1 MPLLPPQPLPE
12 FDRARLVRL
21 CAHFAG
27 EPRVAEDLAQET
39 LLEAWRNA
47 HKLYD
52 ASGYQAWLAAIAR
65 NVCWRWR
72 RRNGRELAHVH
83 PEAEAESEG
92 PAEAFDL
99 EIDLERSEL
108 AFLLDRALALLPEAT
123 REVLVARY
131 VFESP
136 LEEIAG
142 RLGVSEGNVA
152 VRLHRGKLA
161 LRRLFNTELQPEVRE
176 LGLRPSPQLQ
186 TTRLWCPVC
195 GQRRLEGRLNAQAGD
210 LLLRCPECYAARG
223 ITFRHTRGLPQVL
236 NKTRSIR
243 AALTQLYG
251 WSEAQF
257 SQAPPMCAFCGRAIQ
272 PRARQ
277 TALTGTFWDC
287 SCTACG
293 GVNTIAV
300 SNRVMA
306 SPLGQQFWK
315 RHPRLRYLPERA
327 AEAEGAAALW
337 LGWESLTTRERLE
350 VLVARETFQIL
361 RVLRND

>member
-1 MPLLPPQPLPE
+1 MAFPNSQPLPE

-72 RRNGRELAHVH
+72 RRNGKEHTHLNPDV
-83 PEAEAESEG
+83 EVESG
-92 PAEAFDL
+92 QPAEAYDL

-108 AFLLDRALALLPEAT
+108 AVLLDRALALLPKAT

-136 LEEIAG
+136 LDEIAG

-161 LRRLFNTELQPEVRE
+161 LRRLFNTELQPEIHE

-186 TTRLWCPVC
+186 ITRLWCPVC
-195 GQRRLEGRLNAQAGD
+195 GQRRLEGRLNAKAGE
-210 LLLRCPECYAARG
+210 LLLRCPDCYAARG

-243 AALTQLYG
+243 AALTQLHG
-251 WSEAQF
+251 WSDEQF
-257 SQAPPMCAFCGRAIQ
+257 SQLRPVCTFCGRAIQ
-272 PRARQ
+272 PQVRHTAQ
-277 TALTGTFWDC
+277 TGSYWDC

-300 SNRVMA
+300 SNRVLS

-315 RHPRLRYLPERA
+315 RHPRLRYISERTT
-327 AEAEGAAALW
+327 EAEGAPALW
-337 LGWESLTTRERLE
+337 LVWESTTTHERLE

-361 RVLRND
+361 RVLKNN

>member
-1 MPLLPPQPLPE
+1 MALPPPSLPE

-21 CAHFAG
+21 CAHFVG

-72 RRNGRELAHVH
+72 RRSGQESAHLN
-83 PEAEAESEG
+83 PEVDAESEH
-92 PAEAFDL
+92 PAETYDL
-99 EIDLERSEL
+99 EIDLERGEL
-108 AFLLDRALALLPEAT
+108 AALLDHALALLPEAT

-142 RLGVSEGNVA
+142 RLGLSEGNVA

-161 LRRLFNTELQPEVRE
+161 LRRLFNNELQPEVDE

-186 TTRLWCPVC
+186 TTRLWCPIC
-195 GQRRLEGRLNAQAGD
+195 GQRHLKGRLNATAGE
-210 LLLRCPECYAARG
+210 LLLRCPDCYAARG
-223 ITFRHTRGLPQVL
+223 ISFRHTRGLPQVL
-236 NKTRSIR
+236 NKARSIR
-243 AALTQLYG
+243 AALTQLYH
-251 WSEAQF
+251 WSDEQF
-257 SQAPPMCAFCGRAIQ
+257 SRPQPMCAFCGQAIQ
-272 PRARQ
+272 PRTRH
-277 TALTGTFWDC
+277 TALAGSYLDC
-287 SCTACG
+287 SCAACG
-293 GVNTIAV
+293 GVNTVAV

-315 RHPRLRYLPERA
+315 RHPRVRYLPERPT
-327 AEAEGAAALW
+327 EAEGTSALW
-337 LGWESLTTRERLE
+337 LGWESITTHERLE
-350 VLVARETFQIL
+350 VLVAREMFQIL
-361 RVLRND
+361 RVVRND